1 MQENHHHHKP
11 VTLSIVIPCFN
22 EEKTLATCLERVLD
36 IEDDMLRLEI
46 IIVDDGSSDGSYVTA
61 TEMAGRHPQLKLF
74 QHQSNRGK
82 GAALKTGIQNASGD
96 IVAIQDADLE
106 YQPRDLKRL
115 IQPIIDDEADAVL
128 GSRFATAG
136 VHRVL
141 YFWHSLG
148 NRFLTLL
155 SNMFTDLNLTDMESC
170 YKVFRRELI
179 QQIDIQETRFGVEP
193 ELVAKIAHLRPRIFE
208 MGISYMGRTYAEGK
222 KIGFKDGLRALY
234 CIFHYNAPKLP
245 APLQILIYLMIGGI
259 SAMANI
265 CAFMLM
271 INSGIHPTV
280 AILTAF
286 FLAAATN
293 YFLCIGL
300 LFRHKARW
308 SALGEILAYIF
319 VILIA
324 AGLDLVVTT
333 FLMKIG
339 WPALAAKSLSATV
352 GFGINFIGR
361 KYIVFRESAAGPWT
375 PQTK

>member
-1 MQENHHHHKP
+1 MQDHHHNEP

-22 EEKTLATCLERVLD
+22 EEKTLATCLERVLN
-36 IEDDMLRLEI
+36 IEDDMLKLEI
-46 IIVDDGSSDGSYVTA
+46 IIVDDGSSDGSYA
-61 TEMAGRHPQLKLF
+61 IAAEMAGKHPQLKIF
-74 QHQSNRGK
+74 QHQDNKGK
-82 GAALKTGIQNASGD
+82 GAALKTGIQNASGG

-106 YQPRDLKRL
+106 YDPRDLKRL

-128 GSRFATAG
+128 GSRFAAAG

-193 ELVAKIAHLRPRIFE
+193 ELVAKIAHLRPRIYE
-208 MGISYMGRTYAEGK
+208 MGISYAGRTYAEGK
-222 KIGFKDGLRALY
+222 KIGFRDGLRALY

-245 APLQILIYLMIGGI
+245 APMQILIYLMIGGI
-259 SAMANI
+259 SAVANI
-265 CAFMLM
+265 CAFVLM
-271 INSGIHPTV
+271 IHSGIHLTV

-286 FLAAATN
+286 LFAATVN
-293 YFLCIGL
+293 YFLCINL
-300 LFRHKARW
+300 LFRHQARW
-308 SALGEILAYIF
+308 SASGEILAYLA

-324 AGLDLVVTT
+324 AGLDFGVTT
-333 FLMKIG
+333 LLMKIG
-339 WPALAAKSLSATV
+339 WPVIAAKSISATV
-352 GFGINFIGR
+352 GFGINFAGR
-361 KYIVFRESAAGPWT
+361 KYIVFKEPAAGPWT